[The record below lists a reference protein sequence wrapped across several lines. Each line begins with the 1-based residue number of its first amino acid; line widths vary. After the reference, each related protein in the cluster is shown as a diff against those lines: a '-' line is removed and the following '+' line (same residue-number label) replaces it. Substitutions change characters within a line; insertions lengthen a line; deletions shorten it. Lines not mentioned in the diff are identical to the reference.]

1 MRMWDIC
8 APLGA
13 LEELSVQFLANL
25 KIQFKIMTMLGL
37 LGIVTL
43 GVAWYG
49 GNVMRTIDANYS
61 LLTDVRMPDTAKLIR
76 VNRLSNTMMYAAYRT
91 LVYDGASVQAKKAA
105 EEGLNAYK
113 QAGEYLNEVE
123 TTEKESAADI
133 ARLRTSLDELQGV
146 VGPAIEKGLGNDNDA
161 AKAELAKADTLAAA
175 FTKQVREYNDRR
187 VADTK
192 KQSDGMSSSVA
203 AAAVTLLVVA
213 AIAVAASMGLAI
225 FVTRSQIAGP
235 LGRLQ
240 DAMRALS
247 GGDNNVDVPG
257 TGRTDEVGTMAKS
270 VLVFKEAAL
279 RQDELTEAKRRSD
292 AAQQMVVET
301 LEDRLSKLAGGDLT
315 ATIDARFDPE
325 YDGLKQN
332 FNAAVAS
339 LRELITAVIESAETI
354 STGSAEIA
362 QASEDLARRTEGAA
376 ASLEET
382 SAAVSQMDQRIKATA
397 VASIK
402 TVERATGAIGVVD
415 SGRSVADEA
424 MQAMSR
430 VAESAKGIDNV
441 IEGLDKI
448 AFQTRVLAMNAA
460 VEAGRAGEAGRG
472 FAVVAD
478 LVSALAMR
486 AEEEAGRA
494 RDQLTA
500 TQTDISAAVDMVR
513 RVDSALGAIVG
524 DVNEVHSLLET
535 MAKDNQVQA
544 SAVTQVAS
552 AVNSIDQTTQ
562 QNAAMVEETSAAARN
577 LSSEVNALSE
587 QASRFNAG
595 NRGGRKPARSRVH
608 ALPVASTPAHN
619 ASVTTV
625 RQTGA
630 EVEEWASF

>member
-1 MRMWDIC
+1 M
-8 APLGA
+8 
-13 LEELSVQFLANL
+13 QFLANL
-25 KIQFKIMTMLGL
+25 KIQFKIMMMLGL

-49 GNVMRTIDANYS
+49 GSVMRTIDAGYS
-61 LLTDVRMPDTAKLIR
+61 ELTDVKMPDTAKLVR
-76 VNRLSNTMMYAAYRT
+76 ANRLSQTMMYSAYKT
-91 LVYDGASVQAKKAA
+91 LVYDGASAQAKKAA
-105 EEGLNAYK
+105 TDEAAAYK
-113 QAGEYLNEVE
+113 QAQDFIGEVAA
-123 TTEKESAADI
+123 TEKDASADL
-133 ARLRTSLDELQGV
+133 ARIDAGMDELQKV
-146 VGPAIEKGLGNDNDA
+146 LAVAVELGLANKNDE
-161 AKAELAKADTLAAA
+161 AKVQLSKADELADA
-175 FTKQVREYNDRR
+175 FTKTIKTYNDSRT
-187 VADTK
+187 ADAK
-192 KQSDGMSSSVA
+192 KQSAEMSTSVA
-203 AAAVTLLVVA
+203 TAALTLLGVA
-213 AIAVAASMGLAI
+213 LVAIAGSMGIAI

-235 LGRLQ
+235 LGNLQ
-240 DAMRALS
+240 DTMRALA
-247 GGDNNVDVPG
+247 GGQNHVDVPG
-257 TGRTDEVGTMAKS
+257 TERGDEVGTMAKS

-279 RQDELTEAKRRSD
+279 RQEELAEAKKRAD
-292 AAQQMVVET
+292 AAQQIVVET
-301 LEDRLSKLAGGDLT
+301 LEDRLGKLASGDLT
-315 ATIDARFDPE
+315 ATIETRFDPE
-325 YDGLKQN
+325 YEGLKQN
-332 FNAAVAS
+332 FNAAVSS

-382 SAAVSQMDQRIKATA
+382 SAAVHQMDQRIKATA
-397 VASIK
+397 AASTK

-430 VAESAKGIDNV
+430 VSESAKGIDNV

-500 TQTDISAAVDMVR
+500 TQTDINAAVDMVR

-535 MAKDNQVQA
+535 MAQDNQVQA
-544 SAVTQVAS
+544 TAVTQVAT

-577 LSSEVNALSE
+577 LSSEVRSLTE

-595 NRGGRKPARSRVH
+595 DRSHRKPVRSKVH
-608 ALPVASTPAHN
+608 ALPVASNPAH
-619 ASVTTV
+619 ATSVSTV
-625 RQTGA
+625 RSTGA

>member
-1 MRMWDIC
+1 M
-8 APLGA
+8 
-13 LEELSVQFLANL
+13 QFLANL
-25 KIQFKIMTMLGL
+25 KIQFKIMMMLGL

-49 GNVMRTIDANYS
+49 GSVMRDIDARYS
-61 LLTDVRMPDTAKLIR
+61 DLTDLRMPNSAKLVR
-76 VNRLSNTMMYAAYRT
+76 VNRLSNAMMYDVYKT
-91 LVYDGASVQAKKAA
+91 LVYDGSSDAAKDAA
-105 EEGLNAYK
+105 IEARDSYK
-113 QAGEYLNEVE
+113 QAQQYLNEVANS
-123 TTEKESAADI
+123 EKEAAVDI
-133 ARLRTSLDELQGV
+133 GRIDAAMDELQKILE
-146 VGPAIEKGLGNDNDA
+146 PAIELSLANRNDE
-161 AKAELAKADTLAAA
+161 AKALLAKADVLAGNLTKTIKAYNDTRIDKA
-175 FTKQVREYNDRR
+175 TKQSS
-187 VADTK
+187 AL
-192 KQSDGMSSSVA
+192 SDSVA
-203 AAAVTLLVVA
+203 SAAVTLLIVA
-213 AIAVAASMGLAI
+213 LVAIAVSMGIAI
-225 FVTRSQIAGP
+225 FLTRAQIAGP
-235 LGRLQ
+235 LERLQ
-240 DAMRALS
+240 DTMRALA
-247 GGDNNVDVPG
+247 GGNNQTDVPG
-257 TGRTDEVGTMAKS
+257 TERGDEVGAMAKS

-279 RQDELTEAKRRSD
+279 RQEELAEAKKRAD
-292 AAQQMVVET
+292 AAQALVVET
-301 LEDRLSKLAGGDLT
+301 LEDRLGKLAGGDLT
-315 ATIDARFDPE
+315 ATIETRFEAE

-332 FNAAVAS
+332 FNAAVSA

-382 SAAVSQMDQRIKATA
+382 SAAVSEMNQRIKATA
-397 VASIK
+397 VASTK

-415 SGRSVADEA
+415 SGRTVADEA

-430 VAESAKGIDNV
+430 VSESAKGIDNV

-500 TQTDISAAVDMVR
+500 TQTDINAAVDMVR

-544 SAVTQVAS
+544 TAVTQVAT

-562 QNAAMVEETSAAARN
+562 QNAAMVEQTSAAARN
-577 LSSEVNALSE
+577 LSSEVNALTE

-595 NRGGRKPARSRVH
+595 DRSHRRPIRSKVH
-608 ALPVASTPAHN
+608 AMPVASNVAH
-619 ASVTTV
+619 AATVSTV

>member
-1 MRMWDIC
+1 M
-8 APLGA
+8 
-13 LEELSVQFLANL
+13 QFLANL
-25 KIQFKIMTMLGL
+25 KIQIKITMMLGL
-37 LGIVTL
+37 LGIITL
-43 GVAWYG
+43 GIALHSR
-49 GNVMRTIDANYS
+49 NVMVTIDANYS
-61 LLTDVRMPDTAKLIR
+61 QLSDVFHPDTAKLIR
-76 VNRLSNTMMYAAYRT
+76 VNRLSQTMMYAAYRT
-91 LVYDGASVQAKKAA
+91 LVYDGTSDAAKKSAA
-105 EEGLNAYK
+105 DEAAAYK
-113 QAGEYLNEVE
+113 QASDYLNEVE
-123 TTEKESAADI
+123 STEKGKADLSTLRSGLDGLHAAI
-133 ARLRTSLDELQGV
+133 T
-146 VGPAIEKGLGNDNDA
+146 PAVENGLKNNDA
-161 AKAELAKADTLAAA
+161 EAKALLAKADDLATAYTKTIKA
-175 FTKQVREYNDRR
+175 FNDDR
-187 VADTK
+187 VAQAQ
-192 KQSDGMSSSVA
+192 KQSDALSVSVA
-203 AAAVTLLVVA
+203 TAGMTLIGTALAAVVV
-213 AIAVAASMGLAI
+213 SMGLAI
-225 FVTRSQIAGP
+225 FVTRSQISGP
-235 LGRLQ
+235 LGKLQ
-240 DAMRALS
+240 ETMRALA
-247 GGDNNVDVPG
+247 GGQHDVDIPG
-257 TGRTDEVGTMAKS
+257 ADRGDEVGGMAKS

-279 RQDELTEAKRRSD
+279 REAELAEAKKRAE
-292 AAQQMVVET
+292 AAQSLVVDT
-301 LEDRLSKLAGGDLT
+301 LEDRLGKLANGDLT

-325 YDGLKQN
+325 YEGLKQN
-332 FNAAVAS
+332 FNAAVTA
-339 LRELITAVIESAETI
+339 LRELIAAVIDSAETI

-397 VASIK
+397 EAATK

-424 MQAMSR
+424 MQAMTR
-430 VAESAKGIDNV
+430 VSESAKGIDNV

-500 TQTDISAAVDMVR
+500 TQSDINAAVDMVR

-524 DVNEVHSLLET
+524 DVNEVHALLEV

-544 SAVTQVAS
+544 TAVTQVAT

-577 LSSEVNALSE
+577 LSSEVTSLSA
-587 QASRFNAG
+587 QAARFNAG
-595 NRGGRKPARSRVH
+595 SRGGRKPARSRVH
-608 ALPVASTPAHN
+608 ALPVASTPAHS
-619 ASVTTV
+619 ATVSTV

-630 EVEEWASF
+630 DVEEWASF

>member
-1 MRMWDIC
+1 
-8 APLGA
+8 
-13 LEELSVQFLANL
+13 VQFLANL
-25 KIQFKIMTMLGL
+25 KIQFKIMMMLGL

-49 GNVMRTIDANYS
+49 GGVMRKIDADYS
-61 LLTDVRMPDTAKLIR
+61 QLTDVVHPDTAKLIR
-76 VNRLSNTMMYAAYRT
+76 VNRLSQTMMYSAYKT
-91 LVYDGASVQAKKAA
+91 LVYDGSSAQAKKSAA
-105 EEGLNAYK
+105 DEAAAYK
-113 QAGEYLNEVE
+113 QAGDYLNEVE
-123 TTEKESAADI
+123 ATEKGTANLAPI
-133 ARLRTSLDELQGV
+133 RASLDELQNAV
-146 VGPAIEKGLGNDNDA
+146 APALEQGLANNDA
-161 AKAELAKADTLAAA
+161 EAKALLAKADDVATA
-175 FTKQVREYNDRR
+175 FTTKIKAFNDSR
-187 VADTK
+187 VADAN
-192 KQSDGMSSSVA
+192 KQSAGLTASVA
-203 AAAVTLLVVA
+203 SAAYTLLGIALV
-213 AIAVAASMGLAI
+213 AIAGSMGIAI
-225 FVTRSQIAGP
+225 FVTRSQIAAP
-235 LGRLQ
+235 LERLQ
-240 DAMRALS
+240 DTMRALA
-247 GGDNNVDVPG
+247 GGQNHVDVPG
-257 TGRTDEVGTMAKS
+257 TERGDEVGTMAKS

-279 RQDELTEAKRRSD
+279 RQEELAEAKKRAD
-292 AAQQMVVET
+292 AAQALVVET
-301 LEDRLSKLAGGDLT
+301 LEDRLGKLAGGDLT
-315 ATIDARFDPE
+315 ASIETRFDTE
-325 YDGLKQN
+325 YEGLKQN
-332 FNAAVAS
+332 FNAAVTS

-397 VASIK
+397 AASTK

-415 SGRSVADEA
+415 SGRTVADEA

-430 VAESAKGIDNV
+430 VSESAKGIDNV

-500 TQTDISAAVDMVR
+500 TQTDINAAVDMVR

-544 SAVTQVAS
+544 TAVTQVAT

-577 LSSEVNALSE
+577 LSSEVNALTE

-595 NRGGRKPARSRVH
+595 DRSHRKPIRSKVH
-608 ALPVASTPAHN
+608 ALPVASNAAH
-619 ASVTTV
+619 ATSVNTV

>member
-1 MRMWDIC
+1 
-8 APLGA
+8 
-13 LEELSVQFLANL
+13 VQFLANL
-25 KIQFKIMTMLGL
+25 KIQFKIMMMLGL

-49 GNVMRTIDANYS
+49 GSVMRDIDARYS
-61 LLTDVRMPDTAKLIR
+61 VLTDVKMPNSAKLIR
-76 VNRLSNTMMYAAYRT
+76 ANRLSNAMMYTAYKV
-91 LVYDGASVQAKKAA
+91 LNYDGASMEAKKAA
-105 EEGLNAYK
+105 ADEAESYK
-113 QAGEYLNEVE
+113 QAQQYAGEVAAA
-123 TTEKESAADI
+123 EKESAADI
-133 ARLRTSLDELQGV
+133 ASISASLEELQGV
-146 VGPAIEKGLGNDNDA
+146 VGPAVSAGLANRNDD
-161 AKAELAKADTLAAA
+161 AKAALAKADVLADELS
-175 FTKQVREYNDRR
+175 KKLKNYNDRR
-187 VADTK
+187 IADA
-192 KQSDGMSSSVA
+192 KQASDGMSASVTSA
-203 AAAVTLLVVA
+203 AFVLLGVALAAVA
-213 AIAVAASMGLAI
+213 GSMGLAI
-225 FVTRSQIAGP
+225 FVTRSQISGP
-235 LGRLQ
+235 LTRLQ
-240 DAMRALS
+240 DSMRALA
-247 GGDNNVDVPG
+247 GGNNHVDVPG
-257 TGRTDEVGTMAKS
+257 AARSDEVGGMAKS

-279 RQDELTEAKRRSD
+279 RQEELAEDKKRAD
-292 AAQQMVVET
+292 AAQALVVET
-301 LEDRLSKLAGGDLT
+301 LEDRLAKLAGGDLT
-315 ATIDARFDPE
+315 AGIDVRFDTE
-325 YDGLKQN
+325 YEGLKQN
-332 FNAAVAS
+332 FNAAVSA

-382 SAAVSQMDQRIKATA
+382 SAAVTQMDQRIKATA
-397 VASIK
+397 TAATK

-415 SGRSVADEA
+415 SGRTVADEA
-424 MQAMSR
+424 MQAMTR
-430 VAESAKGIDNV
+430 VSESAKGIDNV

-500 TQTDISAAVDMVR
+500 TQTDINAAVDMVR

-524 DVNEVHSLLET
+524 DVNEVHALLET
-535 MAKDNQVQA
+535 MAQDNQVQA
-544 SAVTQVAS
+544 TAVTQVAT

-577 LSSEVNALSE
+577 LSSEVNALTE

-595 NRGGRKPARSRVH
+595 DRSHRKPVRSKVH
-608 ALPVASTPAHN
+608 ALPVASNTAH
-619 ASVTTV
+619 ATSVTTV
-625 RQTGA
+625 RSTGA

>member
-1 MRMWDIC
+1 M
-8 APLGA
+8 
-13 LEELSVQFLANL
+13 QFLANL
-25 KIQFKIMTMLGL
+25 KIQFKIMMMLGL

-49 GNVMRTIDANYS
+49 GGVMRKIDADYS
-61 LLTDVRMPDTAKLIR
+61 QLTDVVHPDTAKLIR
-76 VNRLSNTMMYAAYRT
+76 VNRLTQTMMYAAYKT
-91 LVYDGASVQAKKAA
+91 LVYEGSSAQAKKSVADEAA
-105 EEGLNAYK
+105 AYK
-113 QAGEYLNEVE
+113 QAVDYLNEVE
-123 TTEKESAADI
+123 S
-133 ARLRTSLDELQGV
+133 S
-146 VGPAIEKGLGNDNDA
+146 EKGLVNLEPIRAGLEQLQAAVAPSLEQGLANNDA
-161 AKAELAKADTLAAA
+161 EAKALLEKADDVATA
-175 FTKQVREYNDRR
+175 FTAKIKAFNDVR
-187 VADTK
+187 VAEAK
-192 KQSDGMSSSVA
+192 KQSAALSDSVA
-203 AAAVTLLVVA
+203 GAGLTLLGIA
-213 AIAVAASMGLAI
+213 LIAVAGSMGIAI
-225 FVTRSQIAGP
+225 FVTRSQIAAP
-235 LGRLQ
+235 LERLQ
-240 DAMRALS
+240 DTMRALA
-247 GGDNNVDVPG
+247 GGQNHVDVPG
-257 TGRTDEVGTMAKS
+257 TERGDEVGTMAKS

-279 RQDELTEAKRRSD
+279 RQEELAEAKKRAD
-292 AAQQMVVET
+292 AAQALVVET
-301 LEDRLSKLAGGDLT
+301 LEDRLGKLAGGDLT
-315 ATIDARFDPE
+315 ASIETRFDTE

-332 FNAAVAS
+332 FNAAVTS

-397 VASIK
+397 AASTK

-415 SGRSVADEA
+415 SGRTVADEA

-430 VAESAKGIDNV
+430 VSESAKGIDNV

-500 TQTDISAAVDMVR
+500 TQTDINAAVDMVR

-544 SAVTQVAS
+544 TAVTQVAT

-577 LSSEVNALSE
+577 LSSEVNALTE

-595 NRGGRKPARSRVH
+595 DRSHRKPIRSKVH
-608 ALPVASTPAHN
+608 ALPVASNAAH
-619 ASVTTV
+619 ATSVNTV

>member
-1 MRMWDIC
+1 M
-8 APLGA
+8 
-13 LEELSVQFLANL
+13 QFLANL
-25 KIQFKIMTMLGL
+25 KIQFKIMSMLSL

-49 GNVMRTIDANYS
+49 GGVMRSIDADYS
-61 LLTDVRMPDTAKLIR
+61 VLVGTKLPNTAKMVR
-76 VNRLSNTMMYAAYRT
+76 VNRLANAMMYSAYRT
-91 LVYDGASVQAKKAA
+91 LVYDGASTEAKNSAA
-105 EEGLNAYK
+105 EELASFK
-113 QAGEYLNEVE
+113 QANEYLSEVAAA
-123 TTEKESAADI
+123 EKEGAADI
-133 ARLRTSLDELQGV
+133 ARLRGVLEQLQEVVAPAVEL
-146 VGPAIEKGLGNDNDA
+146 GLANQEEAG
-161 AKAELAKADTLAAA
+161 KLGLAKADLIAIE
-175 FTKQVREYNDRR
+175 FTKQLKAYNDRR
-187 VADTK
+187 IDDANKISTGLTAQV
-192 KQSDGMSSSVA
+192 SS
-203 AAAVTLLVVA
+203 A
-213 AIAVAASMGLAI
+213 AITLFGIALVAIVSSLGLAI
-225 FVTRSQIAGP
+225 FVTRSQIVGP
-235 LGRLQ
+235 LVRLQ
-240 DAMRALS
+240 ESMRGLA
-247 GGDNNVDVPG
+247 GGNNHVEVPG
-257 TGRTDEVGTMAKS
+257 TERGDEVGGMAKS
-270 VLVFKEAAL
+270 LVVFKEAAL
-279 RQDELTEAKRRSD
+279 RQEELAEAKRRAD
-292 AAQQMVVET
+292 AGQALVVET
-301 LEDRLSKLAGGDLT
+301 LEDRLGKLAGGDLT
-315 ATIDARFDPE
+315 ATIDAQFDPE
-325 YDGLKQN
+325 YQGLKQN
-332 FNAAVAS
+332 FNAAVAA
-339 LRELITAVIESAETI
+339 LRDLITAVIESAETI

-382 SAAVSQMDQRIKATA
+382 SAAVSEMDQRIKATA
-397 VASIK
+397 AASTK

-430 VAESAKGIDNV
+430 VSESAKGIDNV

-500 TQTDISAAVDMVR
+500 TQTDINAAVDMVR

-535 MAKDNQVQA
+535 MAKDNQIQA
-544 SAVTQVAS
+544 SAVTQVAT

-577 LSSEVNALSE
+577 LSSEVRSLTE
-587 QASRFNAG
+587 QAARFNAG
-595 NRGGRKPARSRVH
+595 DRSHRKPVRSRVH
-608 ALPVASTPAHN
+608 AMPVTSNVPHAATVS
-619 ASVTTV
+619 TV

-630 EVEEWASF
+630 DVEEWASF

>member
-1 MRMWDIC
+1 
-8 APLGA
+8 
-13 LEELSVQFLANL
+13 VQFLANL
-25 KIQFKIMTMLGL
+25 KIQFKIMMMLGL

-49 GNVMRTIDANYS
+49 GSVMRTIDAGYS
-61 LLTDVRMPDTAKLIR
+61 ELTDVKMPDTAKLVR
-76 VNRLSNTMMYAAYRT
+76 ANRLSQTMMYSAYKT
-91 LVYDGASVQAKKAA
+91 LVYDGASAQAKKAA
-105 EEGLNAYK
+105 TDEAAAYK
-113 QAGEYLNEVE
+113 QAQDFIGEVAA
-123 TTEKESAADI
+123 TEKDASADL
-133 ARLRTSLDELQGV
+133 ARIDAGMDELQKV
-146 VGPAIEKGLGNDNDA
+146 LAVAVELGLANKNDE
-161 AKAELAKADTLAAA
+161 AKVQLSKADELADA
-175 FTKQVREYNDRR
+175 FTKTIKTYNDSRT
-187 VADTK
+187 ADAK
-192 KQSDGMSSSVA
+192 KQSAEMSTSVA
-203 AAAVTLLVVA
+203 TAALTLLGVA
-213 AIAVAASMGLAI
+213 LVAIAGSMGIAI

-235 LGRLQ
+235 LGNLQ
-240 DAMRALS
+240 DTMRALA
-247 GGDNNVDVPG
+247 GGQNHVDVPG
-257 TGRTDEVGTMAKS
+257 TERGDEVGTMAKS

-279 RQDELTEAKRRSD
+279 RQEELAEAKKRAD
-292 AAQQMVVET
+292 AAQQIVVET
-301 LEDRLSKLAGGDLT
+301 LEDRLGKLASGDLT
-315 ATIDARFDPE
+315 ATIETRFDPE
-325 YDGLKQN
+325 YEGLKQN
-332 FNAAVAS
+332 FNAAVSS

-382 SAAVSQMDQRIKATA
+382 SAAVHQMDQRIKATA
-397 VASIK
+397 AASTK

-430 VAESAKGIDNV
+430 VSESAKGIDNV

-500 TQTDISAAVDMVR
+500 TQTDINAAVDMVR

-535 MAKDNQVQA
+535 MAQDNQVQA
-544 SAVTQVAS
+544 TAVTQVAT

-577 LSSEVNALSE
+577 LSSEVRSLTE

-595 NRGGRKPARSRVH
+595 DRSHRKPVRSKVH
-608 ALPVASTPAHN
+608 ALPVASNPAH
-619 ASVTTV
+619 ATSVSTV
-625 RQTGA
+625 RSTGA

>member
-1 MRMWDIC
+1 
-8 APLGA
+8 
-13 LEELSVQFLANL
+13 
-25 KIQFKIMTMLGL
+25 MLGL

-49 GNVMRTIDANYS
+49 GSKMRMIDAQYS
-61 LLTDVRMPDTAKLIR
+61 ELTDVEMPDTAKLIR
-76 VNRLSNTMMYAAYRT
+76 VNRLSNAMMYAAYKT
-91 LVYDGASVQAKKAA
+91 LVYDGRSAQAKAAAA
-105 EEGLNAYK
+105 EELASYK
-113 QAGEYLNEVE
+113 QAVQYINEVSA
-123 TTEKESAADI
+123 TEKDAAAELAPLR
-133 ARLRTSLDELQGV
+133 ARLDAVQEV
-146 VGPAIEKGLGNDNDA
+146 VVPALEKGLANSEDEA
-161 AKAELAKADTLAAA
+161 RALLAKADERAVT
-175 FTKQVREYNDRR
+175 FTTGMKEYNDRR
-187 VADTK
+187 VADATK
-192 KQSDGMSSSVA
+192 ESDRLSASATA
-203 AAAVTLLVVA
+203 AGTALLLVA
-213 AIAVAASMGLAI
+213 LCAVAGSLGLAF

-235 LGRLQ
+235 LDRLQ
-240 DAMRALS
+240 DAMRGLA
-247 GGDNNVDVPG
+247 GGNHQIDIPG
-257 TGRTDEVGTMAKS
+257 TERADEVGGMAKS

-279 RQDELTEAKRRSD
+279 RQDELTEAKKRAE
-292 AAQQMVVET
+292 AAQALVVET
-301 LEDRLSKLAGGDLT
+301 LEDRLAKLASGDLT
-315 ATIDARFDPE
+315 AVIDSRFDPE
-325 YDGLKQN
+325 YEGLKQN
-332 FNAAVAS
+332 FNAAVAA
-339 LRELITAVIESAETI
+339 LRELIAAVIESAETI

-382 SAAVSQMDQRIKATA
+382 SAAVSEMDQRIKATA
-397 VASIK
+397 AAATK
-402 TVERATGAIGVVD
+402 TVERATGAIEVVD

-424 MQAMSR
+424 MQAMTR
-430 VAESAKGIDNV
+430 VSESAKGIDNV

-500 TQTDISAAVDMVR
+500 TQTDINAAVDMVR

-524 DVNEVHSLLET
+524 DVNEVHSLLEV

-544 SAVTQVAS
+544 SAVTQVAT

-577 LSSEVNALSE
+577 LTSEVASLSE

-595 NRGGRKPARSRVH
+595 DRGGRKPVRSRVH
-608 ALPVASTPAHN
+608 AMPVASTPAH
-619 ASVTTV
+619 AATVTSV
-625 RQTGA
+625 RQTSA

>member
-1 MRMWDIC
+1 M
-8 APLGA
+8 
-13 LEELSVQFLANL
+13 
-25 KIQFKIMTMLGL
+25 MLGL

-49 GNVMRTIDANYS
+49 RSVLNTVDANYS
-61 LLTDVRMPDTAKLIR
+61 QLTDVVHPDTAKLIR
-76 VNRLSNTMMYAAYRT
+76 VNRLTQTMMYAAYKT
-91 LVYDGASVQAKKAA
+91 LVYEGTSDAAKKAA
-105 EEGLNAYK
+105 ADEAAAYK
-113 QAGEYLNEVE
+113 QASDYLNEVE
-123 TTEKESAADI
+123 ATEKGKANLAAI
-133 ARLRTSLDELQGV
+133 RSGLDGLQAAV
-146 VGPAIEKGLGNDNDA
+146 APALAQGLQNNDVE
-161 AKAELAKADTLAAA
+161 AKALLAKADDIATA
-175 FTKQVREYNDRR
+175 FTKTIKAFNDGR
-187 VADTK
+187 VADAN
-192 KQSDGMSSSVA
+192 KQSTALSASVVTA
-203 AAAVTLLVVA
+203 GITLLGIA
-213 AIAVAASMGLAI
+213 LAAVAASMGLAI
-225 FVTRSQIAGP
+225 FVTRSQIAAP
-235 LGRLQ
+235 LSRLQ
-240 DAMRALS
+240 DSMRALA
-247 GGDNNVDVPG
+247 GGENHVDVPG
-257 TGRTDEVGTMAKS
+257 TERLDEVGAMAKS

-279 RQDELTEAKRRSD
+279 RQEELAEAKRRAD
-292 AAQQMVVET
+292 AAQQLVVET
-301 LEDRLSKLAGGDLT
+301 LEDRLGKLAGGDLT
-315 ATIDARFDPE
+315 ATIETRFDTE
-325 YDGLKQN
+325 YEGLKQN
-332 FNAAVAS
+332 FNAAVSS
-339 LRELITAVIESAETI
+339 LRELIAAVIESAETI

-397 VASIK
+397 TAATK

-424 MQAMSR
+424 MQAMTR
-430 VAESAKGIDNV
+430 VSESAKGIDNV

-500 TQTDISAAVDMVR
+500 TQTDINAAVDMVR

-524 DVNEVHSLLET
+524 DVNEVHSLLEV

-544 SAVTQVAS
+544 TAVTQVAT

-562 QNAAMVEETSAAARN
+562 QNAAMVEQTSAAARN
-577 LSSEVNALSE
+577 LSSEVTSLTE

-595 NRGGRKPARSRVH
+595 SRAGRKPARSRVH
-608 ALPVASTPAHN
+608 ALPVASTPAHS
-619 ASVTTV
+619 ASISSVKAV
-625 RQTGA
+625 GA
-630 EVEEWASF
+630 DVEEWASF

>member
-1 MRMWDIC
+1 M
-8 APLGA
+8 
-13 LEELSVQFLANL
+13 QFLANL
-25 KIQFKIMTMLGL
+25 KIQFKIMMMLGL

-49 GNVMRTIDANYS
+49 GSVMRTIDAGYS
-61 LLTDVRMPDTAKLIR
+61 ELTDVKMPDTAKLIR
-76 VNRLSNTMMYAAYRT
+76 VNRLSQTMIYSAYKT
-91 LVYDGASVQAKKAA
+91 LVYDGTSAQAKKAA
-105 EEGLNAYK
+105 ADEAAAYK
-113 QAGEYLNEVE
+113 QAQDFLGEVA
-123 TTEKESAADI
+123 TAEKESSADL
-133 ARLRTSLDELQGV
+133 ARIDAGLDEFQKV
-146 VGPAIEKGLGNDNDA
+146 
-161 AKAELAKADTLAAA
+161 LAAA
-175 FTKQVREYNDRR
+175 VELGLANKNDEAKAQLVKADELADTFTKTIKAYNDGRT
-187 VADTK
+187 ADAT
-192 KQSDGMSSSVA
+192 KQSAEMSASVA
-203 AAAVTLLVVA
+203 TAAFTLLGVA
-213 AIAVAASMGLAI
+213 LVAIAGSMGVAI
-225 FVTRSQIAGP
+225 FVTRAQIAGP
-235 LGRLQ
+235 LGGLQ
-240 DAMRALS
+240 ETMRALA
-247 GGDNNVDVPG
+247 GGQNHVDVPG
-257 TGRTDEVGTMAKS
+257 TERGDEVGAMAKS

-279 RQDELTEAKRRSD
+279 RQEELADAKKRAD
-292 AAQQMVVET
+292 AAQALVVET
-301 LEDRLSKLAGGDLT
+301 LEDRLGKLASGDLT
-315 ATIDARFDPE
+315 ASIETRFDPE
-325 YDGLKQN
+325 YEGLKQN
-332 FNAAVAS
+332 FNAAVNS

-397 VASIK
+397 AASTK

-415 SGRSVADEA
+415 SGRTVADEA

-430 VAESAKGIDNV
+430 VSESAKGIDNV

-500 TQTDISAAVDMVR
+500 TQTDINAAVDMVR

-535 MAKDNQVQA
+535 MAQDNQVQA
-544 SAVTQVAS
+544 TAVTQVAT

-562 QNAAMVEETSAAARN
+562 QNAAMVEQTSAAARN
-577 LSSEVNALSE
+577 LSSEVNALTE

-595 NRGGRKPARSRVH
+595 DRSGRKPIRSKVH
-608 ALPVASTPAHN
+608 ALPVASNKAHA
-619 ASVTTV
+619 ASVSTV
-625 RQTGA
+625 RSTGA

>member
-1 MRMWDIC
+1 M
-8 APLGA
+8 
-13 LEELSVQFLANL
+13 QFLANL
-25 KIQFKIMTMLGL
+25 KIQFKIMMMLGL

-49 GNVMRTIDANYS
+49 GSVMKTIDTGYS
-61 LLTDVRMPDTAKLIR
+61 ELTNVKLPDTAKLIR
-76 VNRLSNTMMYAAYRT
+76 VNRLGYAMMYSGYKT
-91 LVYDGASVQAKKAA
+91 LAYDGNSPQAKKAA
-105 EEGLNAYK
+105 ADEAEAYK
-113 QAGEYLNEVE
+113 QAKQYLGEVMAQ
-123 TTEKESAADI
+123 EKDSTADVQAI
-133 ARLRTSLDELQGV
+133 EAVLDELHALL
-146 VGPAIEKGLGNDNDA
+146 GPAIEMGLANNNA
-161 AKAELAKADTLAAA
+161 AAQAQLAKADGLADQLT
-175 FTKQVREYNDRR
+175 TKSRTYNDRR
-187 VADTK
+187 VAEGM
-192 KQSDGMSSSVA
+192 KQSDTMSASAASAGMMLLGVA
-203 AAAVTLLVVA
+203 VVA
-213 AIAVAASMGLAI
+213 IIGAMGLAV
-225 FVTRSQIAGP
+225 FVTRAQIAGP
-235 LGRLQ
+235 LTRLQ
-240 DAMRALS
+240 DAMRALA
-247 GGDNNVDVPG
+247 GGENHVAIPG
-257 TGRTDEVGTMAKS
+257 TERSDEVGGMAKS
-270 VLVFKEAAL
+270 VLIFKEAAL
-279 RQDELTEAKRRSD
+279 RQEELAEAKKRAD
-292 AAQQMVVET
+292 AAQALVVET
-301 LEDRLSKLAGGDLT
+301 LEDRLGKLAGGDLT
-315 ATIDARFDPE
+315 ATIETRFDTE

-332 FNAAVAS
+332 FNAAVSA

-397 VASIK
+397 TAATK

-430 VAESAKGIDNV
+430 VSESAKGIDNV

-500 TQTDISAAVDMVR
+500 TQTDINAAVDMVR

-535 MAKDNQVQA
+535 MAQDNQVQA
-544 SAVTQVAS
+544 TAVTQVAT

-562 QNAAMVEETSAAARN
+562 QNAAMVEQTSAAARN
-577 LSSEVNALSE
+577 LSSEVNALTE

-595 NRGGRKPARSRVH
+595 DRSHRKPVRSKVH
-608 ALPVASTPAHN
+608 AMPVASN
-619 ASVTTV
+619 APHVATVTAV
-625 RQTGA
+625 KQTSA
-630 EVEEWASF
+630 AVEEWASF

>member
-1 MRMWDIC
+1 M
-8 APLGA
+8 
-13 LEELSVQFLANL
+13 QFLANL
-25 KIQFKIMTMLGL
+25 KIQFKIMMMLGI

-49 GNVMRTIDANYS
+49 GRVMQSIDDGYS
-61 LLTDVRMPDTAKLIR
+61 QLTDVKMPDTAKLIR
-76 VNRLSNTMMYAAYRT
+76 VNRLGFAMMYSGYKT
-91 LVYDGASVQAKKAA
+91 LAYDGASSQAKKAA
-105 EEGLNAYK
+105 ADELDAYK
-113 QAGEYLNEVE
+113 QAKQYLNEVA
-123 TTEKESAADI
+123 TTEKDAAADVQAI
-133 ARLRTSLDELQGV
+133 EAVLDELQSLV
-146 VGPAIEKGLGNDNDA
+146 LPAVEMGLANNNA
-161 AKAELAKADTLAAA
+161 AAQAQLAKADGIAEALTQKTRA
-175 FTKQVREYNDRR
+175 YNDRR
-187 VADTK
+187 VADGK
-192 KQSDGMSSSVA
+192 AQSDSMSATVA
-203 AAAVTLLVVA
+203 SAVWMLLG
-213 AIAVAASMGLAI
+213 IAVIAIVGAMGLAV
-225 FVTRSQIAGP
+225 FVTRSQISGP
-235 LGRLQ
+235 LERLQ
-240 DAMRALS
+240 ESMRGLA
-247 GGDNNVDVPG
+247 GGNNHVDVPG
-257 TGRTDEVGTMAKS
+257 AQRGDEVGAMAKS

-279 RQDELTEAKRRSD
+279 RQEELADAKKRAD
-292 AAQQMVVET
+292 AAQQIVVET
-301 LEDRLSKLAGGDLT
+301 LEDRLGKLAGGDLT
-315 ATIDARFDPE
+315 ASIETRFDPE
-325 YDGLKQN
+325 YEGLKQN
-332 FNAAVAS
+332 FNAAVNA

-382 SAAVSQMDQRIKATA
+382 SAAVHEMDQRIKATA
-397 VASIK
+397 AASTK

-430 VAESAKGIDNV
+430 VSESAKGIDNV

-500 TQTDISAAVDMVR
+500 TQTDINAAVDMVR

-535 MAKDNQVQA
+535 MAQDNQVQA
-544 SAVTQVAS
+544 TAVTQVAT

-562 QNAAMVEETSAAARN
+562 QNAAMVEQTSAAARN
-577 LSSEVNALSE
+577 LSSEVKSLTE

-595 NRGGRKPARSRVH
+595 DRSHRKPVRSKVH
-608 ALPVASTPAHN
+608 ALPVASNPAH
-619 ASVTTV
+619 ATTVSNV

>member
-1 MRMWDIC
+1 
-8 APLGA
+8 
-13 LEELSVQFLANL
+13 LEDLSVQFLANL
-25 KIQFKIMTMLGL
+25 KIQFKIMMMLGL

-49 GNVMRTIDANYS
+49 GSVMRSIDADYS
-61 LLTDVRMPDTAKLIR
+61 QLTDVQLPNTSKMVR
-76 VNRLSNTMMYAAYRT
+76 VNRLANSMMYSAYRT
-91 LVYDGASVQAKKAA
+91 LAYEGTSAEAKKSADEELASFKQAQDYMSEVAAA
-105 EEGLNAYK
+105 EK
-113 QAGEYLNEVE
+113 D
-123 TTEKESAADI
+123 SAADI
-133 ARLRTSLDELQGV
+133 ALLRASLEELQGAV
-146 VGPAIEKGLGNDNDA
+146 APGVAAGLANQDEPARVA
-161 AKAELAKADTLAAA
+161 LAKADGVALS
-175 FTKQVREYNDRR
+175 FTKKMKDFNDQRIAR
-187 VADTK
+187 STK
-192 KQSDGMSSSVA
+192 VSTDLSAGVVSASLTLLGIA
-203 AAAVTLLVVA
+203 AAAV
-213 AIAVAASMGLAI
+213 AVSMGLAI

-235 LGRLQ
+235 LSRLQ
-240 DAMRALS
+240 DSMRSLA

>member
-1 MRMWDIC
+1 M
-8 APLGA
+8 
-13 LEELSVQFLANL
+13 QFLANL
-25 KIQFKIMTMLGL
+25 KIQFKIMMMLGV

-43 GVAWYG
+43 GVSWYG
-49 GNVMRTIDANYS
+49 GSVMRDIDARYS
-61 LLTDVRMPDTAKLIR
+61 QLTDLKMPNTAKLIR
-76 VNRLSNTMMYAAYRT
+76 VNRLTNFMMYTAYKT
-91 LVYDGASVQAKKAA
+91 LVYDGNSAQAKKSAA
-105 EEGLNAYK
+105 DEADAYK
-113 QAGEYLNEVE
+113 QAQDYLNEV
-123 TTEKESAADI
+123 SAAEKDSAAEI
-133 ARLRTSLDELQGV
+133 ARIDNAVDELQNV
-146 VGPAIEKGLGNDNDA
+146 VAPAIQLGLSNRNDE
-161 AKAELAKADTLAAA
+161 AKAELAKADELADSL
-175 FTKQVREYNDRR
+175 TKAIKAYNDSRTDS
-187 VADTK
+187 AK
-192 KQSDGMSSSVA
+192 KQSAGMSVSISA
-203 AAAVTLLVVA
+203 AAMTLLGIALV
-213 AIAVAASMGLAI
+213 AVAGSMGLAI

-240 DAMRALS
+240 DSMRALA
-247 GGDNNVDVPG
+247 GGDNHVDVPG
-257 TGRTDEVGTMAKS
+257 TERADEVGAMAKS

-279 RQDELTEAKRRSD
+279 RQEELTEAKKRAD
-292 AAQQMVVET
+292 AAQALVVET
-301 LEDRLSKLAGGDLT
+301 LEDRLGKLASGDLT
-315 ATIDARFDPE
+315 ASIETRFESE
-325 YDGLKQN
+325 YEGLKQN
-332 FNAAVAS
+332 FNAAVSS

-382 SAAVSQMDQRIKATA
+382 SAAVHEMDQRIKATA
-397 VASIK
+397 SAATK

-430 VAESAKGIDNV
+430 VSESAKGIDNV

-500 TQTDISAAVDMVR
+500 TQTDINAAVDMVR

-524 DVNEVHSLLET
+524 DVNEVHSLLEV

-544 SAVTQVAS
+544 TAVTQVAT

-577 LSSEVNALSE
+577 LSSEVTALTE

-595 NRGGRKPARSRVH
+595 DRSHRKPVRSKVH
-608 ALPVASTPAHN
+608 ALPVASN
-619 ASVTTV
+619 APHAATVTAV
-625 RQTGA
+625 RQTSA

>member
-1 MRMWDIC
+1 M
-8 APLGA
+8 
-13 LEELSVQFLANL
+13 QFLANL
-25 KIQFKIMTMLGL
+25 KIQFKIMMMLGV

-49 GNVMRTIDANYS
+49 GGVMRNIDANYS
-61 LLTDVRMPDTAKLIR
+61 QLTDVIHPNTAKLIR
-76 VNRLSNTMMYAAYRT
+76 VNRLSQTMMYSAYKT
-91 LVYDGASVQAKKAA
+91 LVYDGSSAQAKKSAA
-105 EEGLNAYK
+105 DESAAYK
-113 QAGEYLNEVE
+113 QAVDYLNEVE
-123 TTEKESAADI
+123 ASEKGSANLAPI
-133 ARLRTSLDELQGV
+133 RAGLDELQNAV
-146 VGPAIEKGLGNDNDA
+146 APALEQGLANNDGE
-161 AKAELAKADTLAAA
+161 AKALLAKADEIAAA
-175 FTKQVREYNDRR
+175 FTTKIKAFNDGR
-187 VADTK
+187 VGEAN
-192 KQSDGMSSSVA
+192 KQSAALTVSVA
-203 AAAVTLLVVA
+203 SAAFTLLGIALV
-213 AIAVAASMGLAI
+213 AVAGSMGLAI
-225 FVTRSQIAGP
+225 FVTRSQVAGP
-235 LGRLQ
+235 LGGLQ
-240 DAMRALS
+240 DTMRALAS
-247 GGDNNVDVPG
+247 GNNHVDVPG
-257 TGRTDEVGTMAKS
+257 TERGDEVGAMAKS

-279 RQDELTEAKRRSD
+279 RQEELTEAKKRSD
-292 AAQQMVVET
+292 AAQALVVET
-301 LEDRLSKLAGGDLT
+301 LEDRLGKLAGGDLT
-315 ATIDARFDPE
+315 ASIETRFDPE
-325 YDGLKQN
+325 YEGLKQN
-332 FNAAVAS
+332 FNAAVSS

-354 STGSAEIA
+354 STGSSEIA

-397 VASIK
+397 AASTK

-415 SGRSVADEA
+415 SGRTVADEA

-430 VAESAKGIDNV
+430 VSESAKGIDNV

-500 TQTDISAAVDMVR
+500 TQTDINAAVDMVR

-544 SAVTQVAS
+544 TAVTQVAT

-562 QNAAMVEETSAAARN
+562 QNAAMVEQTSAAARN
-577 LSSEVNALSE
+577 LSSEVNALTE

-595 NRGGRKPARSRVH
+595 DRSHRKPVRSKVH
-608 ALPVASTPAHN
+608 ALPVASNAAH
-619 ASVTTV
+619 ATSVSTV

>member
-1 MRMWDIC
+1 
-8 APLGA
+8 
-13 LEELSVQFLANL
+13 VQFLANL
-25 KIQFKIMTMLGL
+25 KIQFKIMMMLGL

-49 GNVMRTIDANYS
+49 SRVMKSIDADYS
-61 LLTDVRMPDTAKLIR
+61 QLTDVVHPDTAKLIR
-76 VNRLSNTMMYAAYRT
+76 VNRLTQTMMYAAYKT
-91 LVYDGASVQAKKAA
+91 LVYEGASAQAKKAA
-105 EEGLNAYK
+105 ADEAAAYK
-113 QAGEYLNEVE
+113 QATDYLNEVE
-123 TTEKESAADI
+123 ATEKGTANLAPIRSG
-133 ARLRTSLDELQGV
+133 LDDLQNAV
-146 VGPAIEKGLGNDNDA
+146 APALEQGLANNDVE
-161 AKAELAKADTLAAA
+161 AKALLAKADGVATTFTAKIKA
-175 FTKQVREYNDRR
+175 FNDGR
-187 VADTK
+187 VAEAQKVSTAL
-192 KQSDGMSSSVA
+192 SASVVSA
-203 AAAVTLLVVA
+203 GLTLLGIALV
-213 AIAVAASMGLAI
+213 AVAGSMGLAI

-235 LGRLQ
+235 LERLQ
-240 DAMRALS
+240 DTMRALA
-247 GGDNNVDVPG
+247 GGQNHVDVPG
-257 TGRTDEVGTMAKS
+257 TERGDEVGTMAKS

-279 RQDELTEAKRRSD
+279 RQEELTEAKKRAD
-292 AAQQMVVET
+292 AAQQTVVET
-301 LEDRLSKLAGGDLT
+301 LEDRLGKLAGGDLT
-315 ATIDARFDPE
+315 ASIETRFDPE
-325 YDGLKQN
+325 YEGLKQN
-332 FNAAVAS
+332 FNAAVSS

-382 SAAVSQMDQRIKATA
+382 SAAVHQMDQRIKATA
-397 VASIK
+397 AASTK

-430 VAESAKGIDNV
+430 VSESAKGIDNV

-500 TQTDISAAVDMVR
+500 TQTDINAAVDMVR

-535 MAKDNQVQA
+535 MAQDNQVQA
-544 SAVTQVAS
+544 TAVTQVAT

-577 LSSEVNALSE
+577 LSSEVRSLTE

-595 NRGGRKPARSRVH
+595 DRSHRKPVRSKVH
-608 ALPVASTPAHN
+608 ALPVASNPAH
-619 ASVTTV
+619 ATSVTTV
-625 RQTGA
+625 RSTGA